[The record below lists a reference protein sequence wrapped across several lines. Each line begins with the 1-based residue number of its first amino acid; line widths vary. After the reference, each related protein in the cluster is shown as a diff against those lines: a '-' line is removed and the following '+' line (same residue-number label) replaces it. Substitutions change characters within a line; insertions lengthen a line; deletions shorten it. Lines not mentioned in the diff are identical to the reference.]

1 MSLRHLLRTIREK
14 TAQGDKTIP
23 ERMEFHQRISFG
35 FVPFVF
41 CLLGVSLTL
50 LPRSSRANRS
60 WGFMLCFFWLL
71 TYYAFLSLGKAVGDK
86 GILHPI
92 LALWLP
98 NVVVGGVSI
107 HFFRKAC
114 RESPLRFQAG
124 LDTAFAWASQY
135 FIRIKRKHAAT

>member
-1 MSLRHLLRTIREK
+1 MIREK
-14 TAQGDKTIP
+14 GAQGAKTIP

-86 GILHPI
+86 GVLHPV

-98 NVVVGGVSI
+98 NIVVGGASI

-114 RESPLRFQAG
+114 RESPLRLQSG
-124 LDTAFAWASQY
+124 VETAFASASQY
-135 FIRIKRKHAAT
+135 FVRLKQRHQD